1 MYLPYLLMRK
11 GVELALKVIFIGCI
25 LLVLVEL
32 KWLVQDQVFDRQDMD
47 TLLEKGVSV
56 GKRIM
61 AQGSVNGA
69 IMVETVRNSELW
81 QAIFD

>member
-1 MYLPYLLMRK
+1 MRK
-11 GVELALKVIFIGCI
+11 GVELALKIIFIGCI

-32 KWLVQDQVFDRQDMD
+32 KWLVQEQVFDRQDMD

-61 AQGSVNGA
+61 AQSSINGA
-69 IMVETVRNSELW
+69 IMVDTVRNSEIW
-81 QAIFD
+81 QAVFD